1 MIAVFPFCGM
11 MVFVANEGRLLFM
24 KRYEMDLCAGA
35 LWKKILLFSVPLMF
49 TNLLQ
54 VVFNMSDVAVVGK
67 FAGSLALGS
76 VGSTS
81 ILVTMFT
88 GILIGMASGVNALT
102 ALYIGAKND
111 RNVRETVHTA
121 CILCLSSGLLILLFG
136 FTFARH
142 ILTMMNTKPELIDG
156 AVRYLRIYVFG
167 MPALA
172 LFNFG
177 NAVLSASGDTK
188 RPLYY
193 LSFAG
198 VINVILN
205 LFFVII
211 CKLDVAGVALASIIA
226 EYISAALVIALLLR
240 SRENYALH
248 PSELQISPDKVGR
261 ILQISIPSAIQNI
274 LFAIA
279 NIFVQTSVNSFDHVI
294 VEGNSA
300 AANTDPLV
308 YNMMAAIYTGC
319 TSFIAQ
325 NRGAGKRERCRRSY
339 ELCLLYATC
348 VGLILGISLYL
359 LRVPFLSLFTNDAEV
374 VTAGTTR
381 LAIMALSYGLSPLM
395 DCTLAAS
402 RGLGRTVIPTILVI
416 LGSVVFRLAWIFTI
430 FAYFHTIQS
439 LYLLYAFSWGIT
451 GIPELIY
458 FIYIYRHGAAEPEV

>member
-24 KRYEMDLCAGA
+24 KRYEMDLCTGA

-111 RNVRETVHTA
+111 RNVQETVHTA

-211 CKLDVAGVALASIIA
+211 CI
-226 EYISAALVIALLLR
+226 
-240 SRENYALH
+240 
-248 PSELQISPDKVGR
+248 
-261 ILQISIPSAIQNI
+261 
-274 LFAIA
+274 
-279 NIFVQTSVNSFDHVI
+279 
-294 VEGNSA
+294 
-300 AANTDPLV
+300 
-308 YNMMAAIYTGC
+308 
-319 TSFIAQ
+319 
-325 NRGAGKRERCRRSY
+325 
-339 ELCLLYATC
+339 
-348 VGLILGISLYL
+348 
-359 LRVPFLSLFTNDAEV
+359 
-374 VTAGTTR
+374 
-381 LAIMALSYGLSPLM
+381 
-395 DCTLAAS
+395 
-402 RGLGRTVIPTILVI
+402 
-416 LGSVVFRLAWIFTI
+416 
-430 FAYFHTIQS
+430 
-439 LYLLYAFSWGIT
+439 
-451 GIPELIY
+451 
-458 FIYIYRHGAAEPEV
+458 